1 MGRGLGGV
9 GSDLLCMVL
18 PLTRDVWAGH
28 GSTADGAGG
37 GVGDTFPGGGDVN
50 TGGEDVHARS
60 VVGE

>member
-1 MGRGLGGV
+1 
-9 GSDLLCMVL
+9 MVL

-50 TGGEDVHARS
+50 TWGEDVHARS